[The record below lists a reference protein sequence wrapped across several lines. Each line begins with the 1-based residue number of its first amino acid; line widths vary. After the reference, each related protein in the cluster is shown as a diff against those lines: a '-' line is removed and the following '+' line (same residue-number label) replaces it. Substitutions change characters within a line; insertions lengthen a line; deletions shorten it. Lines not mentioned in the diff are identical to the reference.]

1 MKLPSWHSD
10 LTNVIFCN
18 TLCYKMRAIL
28 NISLPQAM
36 VADVKAE
43 VKTGKYSTVS
53 EFFRD
58 LVRDWQEDQLLKD
71 IRESEAQFKAG
82 KGKLLHSLKD
92 LE

>member
-1 MKLPSWHSD
+1 MLH
-10 LTNVIFCN
+10 
-18 TLCYKMRAIL
+18 MRAIL

-36 VADVKAE
+36 VAEVKEE

-58 LVRDWQEDQLLKD
+58 LIRDWQEDRLLKELKAS
-71 IRESEAQFKAG
+71 ESEFKAG
-82 KGKLLHSLKD
+82 KFKELKSFKD

>member
-1 MKLPSWHSD
+1 
-10 LTNVIFCN
+10 
-18 TLCYKMRAIL
+18 MRAIL

-43 VKTGKYSTVS
+43 VKKGKYSTVS

-58 LVRDWQEDQLLKD
+58 LVRDWQEEMLL
-71 IRESEAQFKAG
+71 RELNKGKAEIKAG
-82 KGKLLHSLKD
+82 KGIHLKSLAD